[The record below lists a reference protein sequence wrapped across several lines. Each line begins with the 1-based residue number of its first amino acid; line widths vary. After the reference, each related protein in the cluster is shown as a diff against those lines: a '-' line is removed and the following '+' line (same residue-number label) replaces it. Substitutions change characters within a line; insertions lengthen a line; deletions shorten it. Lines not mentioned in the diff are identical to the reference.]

1 MWIADILTALLGLYG
16 VFGIA
21 AGICDIRHRR
31 GDGNGGNA

>member
-1 MWIADILTALLGLYG
+1 MWIADILVALLGLYG

-21 AGICDIRHRR
+21 SGIWGIRHRR